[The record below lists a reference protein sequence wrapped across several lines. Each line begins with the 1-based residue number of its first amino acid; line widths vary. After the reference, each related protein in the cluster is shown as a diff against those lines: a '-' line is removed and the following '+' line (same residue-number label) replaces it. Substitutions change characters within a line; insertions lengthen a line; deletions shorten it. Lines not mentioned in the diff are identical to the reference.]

1 VVEQG
6 QQSVRIG
13 FAVMGVLMLVLATMV
28 VRTYQTTQRL
38 SAEVDRLEA
47 ELAAAP
53 EDAVAGD
60 DAESGPL
67 RQLLEEGV
75 TAEELL
81 RELGSAENREALE
94 GLLSDQGL
102 LDGGGLDGLFDRDVL
117 EGLLDGEGLGAL
129 RGRAGDLDR

>member
-1 VVEQG
+1 
-6 QQSVRIG
+6 
-13 FAVMGVLMLVLATMV
+13 MGVLMLVLATMV